1 MSSRLYDRPFIC
13 APGLSLASP
22 LERARLAVVDLD
34 ERRDE
39 LLREHRRIGHVS
51 ERRADRVHI
60 KAKTVGF
67 TWQMGFL
74 IGECQRP
81 RSRAGPPDG
90 GSPAVW
96 AREGRCRCRC
106 GVRLPREGRCRCRRG
121 VRLAREGRCRCR
133 RGVRLAW
140 RQTGAASDCRGRDA
154 AGVGAASDWRG
165 RDAADVGAASPCM
178 AKNLKNIVR
187 NYFTFRSV

>member
-1 MSSRLYDRPFIC
+1 M
-13 APGLSLASP
+13 SLASP

-96 AREGRCRCRC
+96 AREGRCRCR
-106 GVRLPREGRCRCRRG
+106 RG

-178 AKNLKNIVR
+178 AKN
-187 NYFTFRSV
+187 